1 MKRLLS
7 LLLTALLCLW
17 GTAALADM
25 DAAYVGDW
33 ELQSVK
39 LFGIELGRDKLS
51 YTVTIH
57 IHEDGT
63 GVLVKDDSFAMFS
76 LMADGDAYYT
86 MMGTEKMPMAIDD
99 QGIMEATMTAE
110 GLTMDMKL
118 SRAEAGRYASAD
130 VSAMVGGWTLEKV
143 ELMGFEMSAET
154 FGETVTVDVYADGYA
169 RIALGEE
176 WYAARIAVQDG
187 VTVALDSVGS
197 PVQLG
202 LTEDGRMHMVVV
214 EQGLTMSIY
223 LTRGEAARNA
233 DGADTVTCD
242 LCGQNGPEADN
253 HILGTLNLCGD
264 CYGKLFD

>member
-1 MKRLLS
+1 MKRLL
-7 LLLTALLCLW
+7 LLMLTALLCLW

-63 GVLVKDDSFAMFS
+63 GVMVKDDSFAMFEVIG
-76 LMADGDAYYT
+76 DGDAYCT
-86 MMGTEKMPMAIDD
+86 MMGPEKMPMAVNA

-110 GLTMDMKL
+110 GLTMDMTL
-118 SRAEAGRYASAD
+118 SKAETGRHASAD
-130 VSAMVGGWTLEKV
+130 AAPMAGHWTLEKV

-154 FGETVTVDVYADGYA
+154 YGETITVDVYADGYA
-169 RIALGEE
+169 RIALGEQ

-187 VTVALDSVGS
+187 VTVALDPVGS
-197 PVQLG
+197 PVQMG
-202 LTEDGRMHMVVV
+202 LTEDGRMHMAVA
-214 EQGLTMSIY
+214 EQGLTMNIY
-223 LTRGEAARNA
+223 LTRGAAAETA
-233 DGADTVTCD
+233 DSTVKCD

-253 HILGTLNLCGD
+253 HVLGTLNLCSS